1 MAITKR
7 TENDKIEVV
16 NKWNIQVRTA
26 TIIEEDG
33 VELSRSFSRH
43 VVMPFVSDFKKDD
56 DGVQVLTGGKRTYT
70 HTATDIS
77 GEDADVQAIAN
88 AAWTDA
94 TKNAAKASFE
104 ALNPAE

>member
-33 VELSRSFSRH
+33 VELSKSFHRH
-43 VVMPFVSDFKKDD
+43 VLSPWVSSYDADSKKW
-56 DGVQVLTGGKRTYT
+56 T

-77 GEDADVQAIAN
+77 KEDADVQAIAN

-94 TKNAAKASFE
+94 NKTAAKTAAE
-104 ALNPAE
+104 VDVPA